1 MCGCYLE
8 RSAMP
13 RTRLSHPVCLQR
25 PCVSPLALMRPEIVS
40 RDRQLRWT
48 RVLCFWLASMAP
60 LMSSVAEKL
69 RDSVLMKRS
78 TCRCGPLG
86 VDLRLVRSMLYI
98 CSNVDAWA
106 SPAYSGRI
114 YTPAARYVG
123 FKLTRED
130 ARSWRAMPSIP
141 HVDPVHEGVL

>member
-1 MCGCYLE
+1 MW
-8 RSAMP
+8 
-13 RTRLSHPVCLQR
+13 LQ
-25 PCVSPLALMRPEIVS
+25 IVS
-40 RDRQLRWT
+40 RDRQLRPT
-48 RVLCFWLASMAP
+48 RVLCFGLASLGP
-60 LMSSVAEKL
+60 LTSPVAEKL
-69 RDSVLMKRS
+69 KDSMLLVWS
-78 TCRCGPLG
+78 TRRRGPLG

>member
-1 MCGCYLE
+1 
-8 RSAMP
+8 MP

-86 VDLRLVRSMLYI
+86 VDFWLVRSALGT
-98 CSNVDAWA
+98 CFNVDAWA
-106 SPAYSGRI
+106 PPAYRGRI
-114 YTPAARYVG
+114 YTPSARYVS
-123 FKLTRED
+123 FKLIGEC
-130 ARSWRAMPSIP
+130 ARAW
-141 HVDPVHEGVL
+141 

>member
-1 MCGCYLE
+1 M
-8 RSAMP
+8 
-13 RTRLSHPVCLQR
+13 CLQR
-25 PCVSPLALMRPEIVS
+25 PYACPLMPLRREIVS
-40 RDRQLRWT
+40 RNRQLRWT

-69 RDSVLMKRS
+69 RDSVFTEWS
-78 TCRCGPLG
+78 TCRCWPLG
-86 VDLRLVRSMLYI
+86 VDLRLVRSALGT
-98 CSNVDAWA
+98 CFNVDAWA

-114 YTPAARYVG
+114 YTPATRYVG
-123 FKLTRED
+123 FKLIREH

>member
-1 MCGCYLE
+1 
-8 RSAMP
+8 MP
-13 RTRLSHPVCLQR
+13 RSRLSHPVCLQR
-25 PCVSPLALMRPEIVS
+25 PYACPLMPLRPEIVS

-69 RDSVLMKRS
+69 RDSVLTERS
-78 TCRCGPLG
+78 TCRCWPLG
-86 VDLRLVRSMLYI
+86 VDLRLVRSALGT
-98 CSNVDAWA
+98 CFNVDAWA

-123 FKLTRED
+123 FKLTREH

>member
-1 MCGCYLE
+1 M
-8 RSAMP
+8 
-13 RTRLSHPVCLQR
+13 CLQR

-106 SPAYSGRI
+106 SPANGWRI
-114 YTPAARYVG
+114 YALAARYVG
-123 FKLTRED
+123 FKLALEH